1 MVEPKNN
8 VTNTNPT
15 QMTETDQSNEKNS
28 KKMSDIKNKE
38 NAPLGSAR
46 ILIGGESNALSSYHS
61 LKNGA
66 ALKSDQATSKI
77 GSNSTGLSSMQYKQT
92 SEQIDK
98 SQAGVI
104 ISQFVPKMP
113 SPSPRSRENYK
124 LTHGPG
130 NHSHRV
136 AHQGNFSNKMS
147 VSSSSKNHPSNM
159 KNY

>member
-1 MVEPKNN
+1 
-8 VTNTNPT
+8 
-15 QMTETDQSNEKNS
+15 
-28 KKMSDIKNKE
+28 MSDTKNKE

-61 LKNGA
+61 LKNGTF
-66 ALKSDQATSKI
+66 KSDQATSKI

-92 SEQIDK
+92 SEQVDK

-130 NHSHRV
+130 NYSHRV
-136 AHQGNFSNKMS
+136 VH
-147 VSSSSKNHPSNM
+147 
-159 KNY
+159 